1 MRVEVWT
8 IHEKTSRSRR
18 RGGGWRCWRK
28 GSWHDW
34 SRGTRTDKAA
44 QTCILITK
52 LLLISTWR
60 CLVFSLSLQL
70 SLFLTWD
77 TFSSLDCGLIH
88 MTALLL
94 DHFTSYGSQDKALKC
109 FVFVEWL
116 MWLKKS
122 SLLIGWLEKRR
133 GAQGAR
139 APLPLNRDRNSF
151 HFDDLPTFER
161 FLESQIEQPQ
171 AWSLYAAFYRLTIA
185 PKLLGKGSREPSE

>member
-1 MRVEVWT
+1 MT
-8 IHEKTSRSRR
+8 KRSSS
-18 RGGGWRCWRK
+18 RGGGSWGCWRK
-28 GSWHDW
+28 ESWHGW

-88 MTALLL
+88 MTALLW
-94 DHFTSYGSQDKALKC
+94 DHFASYGSQDKALKC

-122 SLLIGWLEKRR
+122 SLLIGWFEKRR
-133 GAQGAR
+133 GALGAG
-139 APLPLNRDRNSF
+139 APFPLNRDRNSF
-151 HFDDLPTFER
+151 HFHDLPIFER
-161 FLESQIEQPQ
+161 FLESQTEQPRS
-171 AWSLYAAFYRLTIA
+171 WSLYAAFYRLTIA
-185 PKLLGKGSREPSE
+185 SKQLGKGNRETSE

>member
-1 MRVEVWT
+1 ML
-8 IHEKTSRSRR
+8 EK
-18 RGGGWRCWRK
+18 RK
-28 GSWHDW
+28 LAWLEQ
-34 SRGTRTDKAA
+34 RDKDGQSCSNLYPYHKTAA
-44 QTCILITK
+44 HSHMT
-52 LLLISTWR
+52 LLI
-60 CLVFSLSLQL
+60 
-70 SLFLTWD
+70 FLTIASTESISHLGYFFKLRLWPNPH
-77 TFSSLDCGLIH
+77 DCIVF
-88 MTALLL
+88 
-94 DHFTSYGSQDKALKC
+94 HFASYGSQDKALKC
-109 FVFVEWL
+109 FIFVEWL